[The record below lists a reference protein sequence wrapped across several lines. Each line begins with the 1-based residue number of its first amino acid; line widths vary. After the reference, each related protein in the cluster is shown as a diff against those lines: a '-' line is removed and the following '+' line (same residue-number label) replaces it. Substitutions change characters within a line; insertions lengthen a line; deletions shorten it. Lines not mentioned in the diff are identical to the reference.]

1 MRTKLRRQLT
11 VTYPHRSSPS
21 CATLPSCI
29 SLRRSAG
36 RPTRRKTRF
45 VQCRFQDGQPKKGA
59 GSKSVSQLLLL
70 MTRRRLKLVEAAVWV
85 LRDLLLFW
93 ASFLFSQL
101 EILYQVPWGRGTHT
115 GCFCC
120 MTLAVTH
127 QQAKRNRTTTL
138 LSCTTPKLASHWR
151 GTASKAQA
159 PKRHLHAAKSSRL
172 QLNQKHLKSSNS
184 TRHLKNYFLLTC
196 SGKVLCYSHVLTWET
211 RRRQNHISNS
221 TWPILQCYICRVS
234 LYSLSKAA
242 LP

>member
-1 MRTKLRRQLT
+1 MDNQKKELEANLFLSCCYWWRGGDWSWSRQL
-11 VTYPHRSSPS
+11 YGFCEICCSSE
-21 CATLPSCI
+21 LPS
-29 SLRRSAG
+29 
-36 RPTRRKTRF
+36 
-45 VQCRFQDGQPKKGA
+45 
-59 GSKSVSQLLLL
+59 
-70 MTRRRLKLVEAAVWV
+70 
-85 LRDLLLFW
+85 
-93 ASFLFSQL
+93 SFLNL
-101 EILYQVPWGRGTHT
+101 RYCTKCRGGGETHT

-120 MTLAVTH
+120 LTLAVTH